1 MELDQ
6 YSPELDEVYEDDEIG
21 KPRLWLGLSVGV
33 FVGIVLGVL
42 SAHSIENAFFWIKLG
57 IIVAFISWSLVCLGS
72 LIFRI
77 VNRNLFRMRF
87 APRLLR
93 VIGLV
98 LLVSG
103 LSYLLGLIFNFKG
116 AGVILTLLP
125 IVFLISVFWTK
136 PQGQAYS
143 LTSIL
148 IFGSGIFLI
157 SFKLFT
163 IPAILKPLIPLN
175 QPVSESADSDVKLL
189 AFNLRRSGVLP
200 KNGIKDPRKLAKI
213 INDEDVEIVLFQ
225 GIPNKKF
232 LDNLLSEIG
241 DDWTNAVS
249 SDDKNKTA
257 IISKF
262 GKGTEV
268 FKSKKAD
275 LSMASFEK
283 NGNSIRFVSCEAPSG
298 RKSLERRNLV
308 DWLLK
313 EYRKDGQLIIAAG
326 NFKFNPQVRWTF
338 LSPMITDSISYD
350 RASWKALSL
359 LGEIFGYSPSSNQPI
374 RRLNLKQEWLIIS
387 PGMELVS
394 SSLPEISYED
404 GAATVVALRVENEEK
419 DLVSDNP

>member
-6 YSPELDEVYEDDEIG
+6 YSPEFDEGYEDDEIG
-21 KPRLWLGLSVGV
+21 KPRLCLGLSVGV

-57 IIVAFISWSLVCLGS
+57 IIFAFISWSLVCLAS

-77 VNRNLFRMRF
+77 VNRTLFRMRF

-103 LSYLLGLIFNFKG
+103 LSYLLGLIFNFTG

-136 PQGQAYS
+136 PQGQAFS
-143 LTSIL
+143 LASIL

-163 IPAILKPLIPLN
+163 IPAILKPLLPD
-175 QPVSESADSDVKLL
+175 QPVSESQDSDIKLL
-189 AFNLRRSGVLP
+189 AFNFRRSGVIP
-200 KNGIKDPRKLAKI
+200 KNGIKEPRKLAKI
-213 INDEDVEIVLFQ
+213 INDEDVEVVLFQ
-225 GIPNKKF
+225 GIPDKKF
-232 LDNLLSEIG
+232 LDDLLSEIG

-268 FKSKKAD
+268 FKSKEVD

-283 NGNSIRFVSCEAPSG
+283 NGNLIRFVSCEAPSG

-326 NFKFNPQVRWTF
+326 NFKFNPEVRWTF

-359 LGEIFGYSPSSNQPI
+359 LGKIFGYSPSSNQPI
-374 RRLNLKQEWLIIS
+374 RKLNLKQEWMILS
-387 PGMELVS
+387 PGMNLVS
-394 SSLPEISYED
+394 SSLPEMSYKD
-404 GAATVVALRVENEEK
+404 GAATVVALRVVNEEK
-419 DLVSDNP
+419 DLVYDNP

>member
-6 YSPELDEVYEDDEIG
+6 YSPELDEVYEDDEID

-57 IIVAFISWSLVCLGS
+57 IIFAFISWSLVCLAS

-87 APRLLR
+87 GPRLLR

-163 IPAILKPLIPLN
+163 IPAIIKPLLPD
-175 QPVSESADSDVKLL
+175 QPVSESQDSDIKLL
-189 AFNLRRSGVLP
+189 AFNFRRSGVIP
-200 KNGIKDPRKLAKI
+200 KNGIKAPRKLAKI
-213 INDEDVEIVLFQ
+213 INDEDVEVVLFQ
-225 GIPNKKF
+225 GIPDKIF
-232 LDNLLSEIG
+232 LDDLLSEIG
-241 DDWTNAVS
+241 DNWTSAVS

-268 FKSKKAD
+268 FKSKEAD

-283 NGNSIRFVSCEAPSG
+283 NGNLIRFVSCEAPSG

-338 LSPMITDSISYD
+338 LSPIITDSISYD

-359 LGEIFGYSPSSNQPI
+359 LGKIFGYSPSSNQPI
-374 RRLNLKQEWLIIS
+374 RKLNLKQEWMILS
-387 PGMELVS
+387 PGMNLVS
-394 SSLPEISYED
+394 SSLPEMSYKD
-404 GAATVVALRVENEEK
+404 GAAAVIALRIGNKEK

>member
-6 YSPELDEVYEDDEIG
+6 YSPELDQVYEDDEID

-77 VNRNLFRMRF
+77 VNRNLFKIRF

-103 LSYLLGLIFNFKG
+103 LSYLLGLIFNFRG
-116 AGVILTLLP
+116 VGVILTLLP
-125 IVFLISVFWTK
+125 TIFLISVFWTK
-136 PQGQAYS
+136 PHGQSYS
-143 LTSIL
+143 LTAIL
-148 IFGSGIFLI
+148 IFGTGIFLI

-163 IPAILKPLIPLN
+163 IPAIIKPLLPD
-175 QPVSESADSDVKLL
+175 QPVSGSQDSDIKLL
-189 AFNLRRSGVLP
+189 AFNLRRSGVIP
-200 KNGIKDPRKLAKI
+200 QKGIKDPRKLAKI
-213 INDEDVEIVLFQ
+213 INDENVEVVLFQ
-225 GIPNKKF
+225 GIPDKKF
-232 LDNLLSEIG
+232 LDDLLSEIG
-241 DDWTNAVS
+241 DDWTSAVS

-268 FKSKKAD
+268 FKSKEAD

-283 NGNSIRFVSCEAPSG
+283 NGNLIRFVSCEAPSG

-338 LSPMITDSISYD
+338 LSPIITDSISYD

-359 LGEIFGYSPSSNQPI
+359 LGEIFGYSPYSNQPI
-374 RRLNLKQEWLIIS
+374 RKLNLKQEWMILS
-387 PGMELVS
+387 PGMNLVS
-394 SSLPEISYED
+394 SSLPEMSYKD
-404 GAATVVALRVENEEK
+404 GAAAVIALRIGNKEK

>member
-6 YSPELDEVYEDDEIG
+6 YSPELDEVYEDDEID

-77 VNRNLFRMRF
+77 VNRNLFKMRV

-98 LLVSG
+98 LLVSV
-103 LSYLLGLIFNFKG
+103 LSYLLGLIFNFRG
-116 AGVILTLLP
+116 VGVILTLLP
-125 IVFLISVFWTK
+125 TIFLISVFWTK
-136 PQGQAYS
+136 PHGQSYS
-143 LTSIL
+143 LTAIL
-148 IFGSGIFLI
+148 IFGTGIFLI

-163 IPAILKPLIPLN
+163 IPAIIKPLIPD
-175 QPVSESADSDVKLL
+175 QPVSESQDSDIKLL
-189 AFNLRRSGVLP
+189 AFNLRRSGVISQ
-200 KNGIKDPRKLAKI
+200 KGIKEPRKLAKI
-213 INDEDVEIVLFQ
+213 INDEDVEVVLFQ
-225 GIPNKKF
+225 GIPDKKF
-232 LDNLLSEIG
+232 LDDLLSEIG
-241 DDWTNAVS
+241 DNWTSAVS

-268 FKSKKAD
+268 FKSKEAD

-283 NGNSIRFVSCEAPSG
+283 NGNLIRFVSCEAPSG

-338 LSPMITDSISYD
+338 LSPIITDSISYD

-359 LGEIFGYSPSSNQPI
+359 LGEIFGYSPYSNQPI
-374 RRLNLKQEWLIIS
+374 RKLNLKQEWMILS
-387 PGMELVS
+387 PGMNLVS
-394 SSLPEISYED
+394 SSLPEMSYKD
-404 GAATVVALRVENEEK
+404 GAAAVIALRIGNKEK

>member
-6 YSPELDEVYEDDEIG
+6 YSPELDEVYEDDEID

-77 VNRNLFRMRF
+77 LNRNLFKIRF
-87 APRLLR
+87 APRLIR

-103 LSYLLGLIFNFKG
+103 LSYLLGLIFNFRG
-116 AGVILTLLP
+116 VGVILTLLP
-125 IVFLISVFWTK
+125 TIFLISVFWTK
-136 PQGQAYS
+136 PHGQSYS
-143 LTSIL
+143 LTAIL
-148 IFGSGIFLI
+148 IFGTGIFLI

-163 IPAILKPLIPLN
+163 IPAIIKPILPD
-175 QPVSESADSDVKLL
+175 QPVSESQDSDIKLL
-189 AFNLRRSGVLP
+189 AFNLRRSGVIP
-200 KNGIKDPRKLAKI
+200 QKGIKEPRKLAKI
-213 INDEDVEIVLFQ
+213 INDEDVEVVLFQ
-225 GIPNKKF
+225 GIPDKKF
-232 LDNLLSEIG
+232 LDDLLSEIG
-241 DDWTNAVS
+241 GDWTPAVS

-268 FKSKKAD
+268 FKSKEAD

-283 NGNSIRFVSCEAPSG
+283 NGNLIRFVSCEAPSG

-338 LSPMITDSISYD
+338 LSPIITDSISYD

-359 LGEIFGYSPSSNQPI
+359 LGKIFGYSPSSNQPI
-374 RRLNLKQEWLIIS
+374 RKLNLKQEWMILS
-387 PGMELVS
+387 PGMNLVS
-394 SSLPEISYED
+394 SSLPDMSYKD
-404 GAATVVALRVENEEK
+404 GAATVIALRIGNKEK

>member
-6 YSPELDEVYEDDEIG
+6 YSPELDEVYEDDEMG
-21 KPRLWLGLSVGV
+21 KPRLWLGLAVGV

-57 IIVAFISWSLVCLGS
+57 IIFAFISWSLVCLAS

-77 VNRNLFRMRF
+77 VNRTLFRMRF

-136 PQGQAYS
+136 PQGQAFS
-143 LTSIL
+143 LASIL

-163 IPAILKPLIPLN
+163 IPAIIKPLLPD
-175 QPVSESADSDVKLL
+175 QPVSESIDFDVKLL
-189 AFNLRRSGVLP
+189 AFNLRRSGVIP

-213 INDEDVEIVLFQ
+213 INDEDVEVVLFQ
-225 GIPNKKF
+225 GIPDKKF
-232 LDNLLSEIG
+232 LDDLLSEIG

-268 FKSKKAD
+268 FKSKEVD

-326 NFKFNPQVRWTF
+326 NFKFNPQTRWTF
-338 LSPMITDSISYD
+338 LSPIITDSISYD

-359 LGEIFGYSPSSNQPI
+359 LGKIFGYSPSSNQPI
-374 RRLNLKQEWLIIS
+374 RRLNLKQEWIILS
-387 PGMELVS
+387 PGMNLVS

-404 GAATVVALRVENEEK
+404 GAATVVALRVVNKEK
-419 DLVSDNP
+419 DFVYDNP

>member
-6 YSPELDEVYEDDEIG
+6 YSPELDEVYEDDEID

-77 VNRNLFRMRF
+77 VNRNLFKMRV

-103 LSYLLGLIFNFKG
+103 LSYLLGLIFNFRG
-116 AGVILTLLP
+116 VGVILTLLP
-125 IVFLISVFWTK
+125 TIFLISVFWTK
-136 PQGQAYS
+136 PHGQSYS
-143 LTSIL
+143 LTAIL
-148 IFGSGIFLI
+148 IFGTGIFLI

-163 IPAILKPLIPLN
+163 IPAIIKPLIPD
-175 QPVSESADSDVKLL
+175 QPVSEPQDSDIKLL
-189 AFNLRRSGVLP
+189 AFNLRRSGVISQ
-200 KNGIKDPRKLAKI
+200 KGIKEPRKLAKI
-213 INDEDVEIVLFQ
+213 INDEDVEVVLFQ
-225 GIPNKKF
+225 GIPDKKF
-232 LDNLLSEIG
+232 LDDLLSEIG
-241 DDWTNAVS
+241 DDWTSAVS

-268 FKSKKAD
+268 FKSKEAD

-283 NGNSIRFVSCEAPSG
+283 NGNLIRFVSCEAPSG

-338 LSPMITDSISYD
+338 LSPIITDSISYD

-359 LGEIFGYSPSSNQPI
+359 LGKIFGYSPYSNQPI
-374 RRLNLKQEWLIIS
+374 RKLNLKQEWMILS
-387 PGMELVS
+387 PGMNLVS
-394 SSLPEISYED
+394 SSLPEMSYKD
-404 GAATVVALRVENEEK
+404 GAAAVIALRIGNKEK

>member
-6 YSPELDEVYEDDEIG
+6 YSPELDEVYEDDEID

-57 IIVAFISWSLVCLGS
+57 IIVAFISWSLVFLAS

-77 VNRNLFRMRF
+77 VNRNLFKIRF

-103 LSYLLGLIFNFKG
+103 LSYLLGLIFNFR
-116 AGVILTLLP
+116 GVGVMLTLLP
-125 IVFLISVFWTK
+125 TIFLISVFWTK
-136 PQGQAYS
+136 PHGQSYS
-143 LTSIL
+143 LTAIL
-148 IFGSGIFLI
+148 IFGTGIFLI

-163 IPAILKPLIPLN
+163 IPAIIKPLIPD
-175 QPVSESADSDVKLL
+175 QPVSEPQDSDIKLL
-189 AFNLRRSGVLP
+189 AFNLRRSGVISQ
-200 KNGIKDPRKLAKI
+200 KGIKEPRKLAKI
-213 INDEDVEIVLFQ
+213 INDEDVEVVLFQ
-225 GIPNKKF
+225 GIPDKKF
-232 LDNLLSEIG
+232 LDDLLSEIG
-241 DDWTNAVS
+241 DNWTSAVS

-268 FKSKKAD
+268 FKSKEAD

-283 NGNSIRFVSCEAPSG
+283 NGNLIRFVSCEAPSG

-338 LSPMITDSISYD
+338 LSPIITDSISYD

-359 LGEIFGYSPSSNQPI
+359 LGEIFGYSPYSNQPI
-374 RRLNLKQEWLIIS
+374 RKLNLKQEWMILS
-387 PGMELVS
+387 PGMNLVS
-394 SSLPEISYED
+394 SSLPEMSYKD
-404 GAATVVALRVENEEK
+404 GAAAVIALRIGNKEK

>member
-6 YSPELDEVYEDDEIG
+6 YSPELDEVYEDDEID

-77 VNRNLFRMRF
+77 VNRNLFKMRV

-93 VIGLV
+93 VIGIV

-103 LSYLLGLIFNFKG
+103 LSFLLGLIFNFRG
-116 AGVILTLLP
+116 VGVILTLLP
-125 IVFLISVFWTK
+125 TIFLISVFWTK
-136 PQGQAYS
+136 PHGQSYS
-143 LTSIL
+143 LTAIL
-148 IFGSGIFLI
+148 IFGTGIFLI

-163 IPAILKPLIPLN
+163 IPAIIKPLIPD
-175 QPVSESADSDVKLL
+175 QPVSEPQDSDIKLL
-189 AFNLRRSGVLP
+189 AFNLRRSGVISQ
-200 KNGIKDPRKLAKI
+200 KGIKEPRKLAKI
-213 INDEDVEIVLFQ
+213 INDEDVEVVLFQ
-225 GIPNKKF
+225 GIADKKF
-232 LDNLLSEIG
+232 LDDLLSEIG
-241 DDWTNAVS
+241 DNWTSAVS

-268 FKSKKAD
+268 FKSKEAD

-283 NGNSIRFVSCEAPSG
+283 NGNLIRFVSCEAPSG

-338 LSPMITDSISYD
+338 LSPIITDSISYD

-359 LGEIFGYSPSSNQPI
+359 LGEIFGYSPYSNQPI
-374 RRLNLKQEWLIIS
+374 RKLNLKQEWMILS
-387 PGMELVS
+387 PGMNLVS
-394 SSLPEISYED
+394 SSLPKMSYKD
-404 GAATVVALRVENEEK
+404 GAAAVITLRIGNKEK

>member
-57 IIVAFISWSLVCLGS
+57 IIVAFISWSLVCLAS

-77 VNRNLFRMRF
+77 VNRNLFRMRLW
-87 APRLLR
+87 PRLLR

-125 IVFLISVFWTK
+125 IVFFISVFWTK

-163 IPAILKPLIPLN
+163 IPAIIKPLLPD
-175 QPVSESADSDVKLL
+175 QPVSESQDSDIKLL
-189 AFNLRRSGVLP
+189 AFNLRRSGVIP
-200 KNGIKDPRKLAKI
+200 KNGIKEPRKLAKI
-213 INDEDVEIVLFQ
+213 INDEDVEVVLFQ
-225 GIPNKKF
+225 GVPDKKF
-232 LDNLLSEIG
+232 LDDLLSQIG
-241 DDWTNAVS
+241 DDWTSAVS
-249 SDDKNKTA
+249 SDHKNKTA

-262 GKGTEV
+262 GKGTQV
-268 FKSKKAD
+268 FKSKEAD

-283 NGNSIRFVSCEAPSG
+283 NGNLIRFVSCEAPSG
-298 RKSLERRNLV
+298 RKSLERRSLV

-313 EYRKDGQLIIAAG
+313 EFRQDGQLIIAAG

-338 LSPMITDSISYD
+338 LCPIITDSISYD

-359 LGEIFGYSPSSNQPI
+359 LGKIFGYSPSSNQPI
-374 RRLNLKQEWLIIS
+374 RRLNLKQEWLTIS

-404 GAATVVALRVENEEK
+404 GAATVVALRVVNKEK

>member
-6 YSPELDEVYEDDEIG
+6 YSPELDEVYEDDEID

-77 VNRNLFRMRF
+77 VNRNLFKIRF

-103 LSYLLGLIFNFKG
+103 ISYLLGLIFNFG
-116 AGVILTLLP
+116 GVGVILTLLP
-125 IVFLISVFWTK
+125 TIFLISVFWTK
-136 PQGQAYS
+136 PHGQSYS
-143 LTSIL
+143 LTAIL
-148 IFGSGIFLI
+148 IFGTGIFLI

-163 IPAILKPLIPLN
+163 IPAIIKPLLPD
-175 QPVSESADSDVKLL
+175 QPVSESQDSDIKLL
-189 AFNLRRSGVLP
+189 AFNLRRSGVIP
-200 KNGIKDPRKLAKI
+200 QRGIKDPRKLAKI
-213 INDEDVEIVLFQ
+213 INDEDVEVVLFQ
-225 GIPNKKF
+225 GIPDKKF
-232 LDNLLSEIG
+232 LDDLLSEIG
-241 DDWTNAVS
+241 DDWTSAVS

-268 FKSKKAD
+268 FKSKEAD

-283 NGNSIRFVSCEAPSG
+283 NGNLIRFVSCEAPSG

-338 LSPMITDSISYD
+338 LSPIITDSISYD

-374 RRLNLKQEWLIIS
+374 RKLNLKQEWMILS
-387 PGMELVS
+387 PGMNLVS
-394 SSLPEISYED
+394 SSLPEMSYKD
-404 GAATVVALRVENEEK
+404 GAATVIALRIGNKEK

>member
-6 YSPELDEVYEDDEIG
+6 YSPELDEVYEDDEID

-77 VNRNLFRMRF
+77 VNRNLFKIRF

-103 LSYLLGLIFNFKG
+103 ISYLLGLIFNFR
-116 AGVILTLLP
+116 GVGVMLTLLP
-125 IVFLISVFWTK
+125 TIFLISVFWTK
-136 PQGQAYS
+136 PHGQSYS
-143 LTSIL
+143 LTAIL
-148 IFGSGIFLI
+148 IFGTGIFLI

-163 IPAILKPLIPLN
+163 IPAIIKPLLPD
-175 QPVSESADSDVKLL
+175 QPVSESQDSDIKLL
-189 AFNLRRSGVLP
+189 AFNLRRSGVIP
-200 KNGIKDPRKLAKI
+200 QRGIKDPRKLAKI
-213 INDEDVEIVLFQ
+213 INDEDVEVVLFQ
-225 GIPNKKF
+225 GIPDKKF
-232 LDNLLSEIG
+232 LDDLLSEIG
-241 DDWTNAVS
+241 GDWTPAVS

-268 FKSKKAD
+268 FKSKEAD

-283 NGNSIRFVSCEAPSG
+283 NGNLIRFVSCEAPSG

-338 LSPMITDSISYD
+338 LSPIITDSISYD

-374 RRLNLKQEWLIIS
+374 RKLNLKQEWMILS
-387 PGMELVS
+387 PGMNLVS
-394 SSLPEISYED
+394 SSLPEMSYKD
-404 GAATVVALRVENEEK
+404 GAATVIALRIGNKEK

>member
-6 YSPELDEVYEDDEIG
+6 YSPELDEVYEDDEID

-72 LIFRI
+72 LIFRT
-77 VNRNLFRMRF
+77 VNRNLFKMRF

-103 LSYLLGLIFNFKG
+103 LSYLLGLIFNFRG
-116 AGVILTLLP
+116 VGVILTLLP
-125 IVFLISVFWTK
+125 TIILISVFWTK
-136 PQGQAYS
+136 PHGQAYS

-148 IFGSGIFLI
+148 IFGTGIFLI

-163 IPAILKPLIPLN
+163 IPAIIKPLLPD
-175 QPVSESADSDVKLL
+175 QQVSESQDSDIKLL
-189 AFNLRRSGVLP
+189 AFNLRRSGVIP
-200 KNGIKDPRKLAKI
+200 QKGIKDPRKLAKI
-213 INDEDVEIVLFQ
+213 INDEEVEVVLFQ
-225 GIPNKKF
+225 GIPDKKF
-232 LDNLLSEIG
+232 LDDLLSEIG
-241 DDWTNAVS
+241 DDWTSAVS

-268 FKSKKAD
+268 FKSKEAD

-283 NGNSIRFVSCEAPSG
+283 NGNLIRFVSCEAPSG

-338 LSPMITDSISYD
+338 LSPIITDSISYD

-359 LGEIFGYSPSSNQPI
+359 LGEIFGYSPYSNQPI
-374 RRLNLKQEWLIIS
+374 RKLNLKQEWMILS
-387 PGMELVS
+387 PGMNLVS
-394 SSLPEISYED
+394 SSLPEMSYKD
-404 GAATVVALRVENEEK
+404 GAAAVIALRIGNKEK

>member
-6 YSPELDEVYEDDEIG
+6 YSPEFDEVYEDDEIG

-57 IIVAFISWSLVCLGS
+57 IIFAFISWSLVCLAS

-77 VNRNLFRMRF
+77 FNRNLFRMRF

-163 IPAILKPLIPLN
+163 IPAIIKPLLPD
-175 QPVSESADSDVKLL
+175 QPVSESQDSDIKLL
-189 AFNLRRSGVLP
+189 AFNFRRSGVIP
-200 KNGIKDPRKLAKI
+200 KNGIKEPRKLAKI
-213 INDEDVEIVLFQ
+213 INDEDVEVVLFQ
-225 GIPNKKF
+225 GIPDKKF
-232 LDNLLSEIG
+232 LDDLLSEIG

-268 FKSKKAD
+268 FKSKEVD

-326 NFKFNPQVRWTF
+326 NFKFNPQVRWNF
-338 LSPMITDSISYD
+338 LSPIITDSISYD

>member
-6 YSPELDEVYEDDEIG
+6 YSPELDEVYEDDEID

-77 VNRNLFRMRF
+77 VNRNLFKIRF

-103 LSYLLGLIFNFKG
+103 ISYLLGLIFNFG
-116 AGVILTLLP
+116 GVGVILTLLP
-125 IVFLISVFWTK
+125 TIFLISVFWTK
-136 PQGQAYS
+136 PHGQSYS
-143 LTSIL
+143 LTAIL
-148 IFGSGIFLI
+148 IFGTGIFLI

-163 IPAILKPLIPLN
+163 IPAIIKPLLPD
-175 QPVSESADSDVKLL
+175 QPVSESQDSDIKLL
-189 AFNLRRSGVLP
+189 AFNLRRSGVIP
-200 KNGIKDPRKLAKI
+200 QKGIKDPRKLAKI
-213 INDEDVEIVLFQ
+213 INDEDVEVVLFQ
-225 GIPNKKF
+225 GIPDKKF
-232 LDNLLSEIG
+232 LDDLLSEIG
-241 DDWTNAVS
+241 DDWTSAVS

-268 FKSKKAD
+268 FKSKEAD

-283 NGNSIRFVSCEAPSG
+283 NGNLIRFVSCEAPSG

-338 LSPMITDSISYD
+338 LSPIITDSISYD

-374 RRLNLKQEWLIIS
+374 RKLNLKQEWMILS
-387 PGMELVS
+387 PGMNLVS
-394 SSLPEISYED
+394 SSLPEMSYKD
-404 GAATVVALRVENEEK
+404 GAATVIALRIGNKEK

>member
-6 YSPELDEVYEDDEIG
+6 YSPELDEVYEDDEID

-77 VNRNLFRMRF
+77 LNRNLFKIRF

-103 LSYLLGLIFNFKG
+103 LSYLLGLIFNFRG
-116 AGVILTLLP
+116 VGVILTLLP
-125 IVFLISVFWTK
+125 TIFLISVFWTK
-136 PQGQAYS
+136 PHGQSYS
-143 LTSIL
+143 LTAIL
-148 IFGSGIFLI
+148 IFGTGIFLI

-163 IPAILKPLIPLN
+163 IPAIIKPLIPD
-175 QPVSESADSDVKLL
+175 QPVSEPQDSDIKLL
-189 AFNLRRSGVLP
+189 AFNLRRSGVISQ
-200 KNGIKDPRKLAKI
+200 KGIKEPRKLAKI
-213 INDEDVEIVLFQ
+213 INDEDVEVVLFQ
-225 GIPNKKF
+225 GIPDKKF
-232 LDNLLSEIG
+232 LDDLLSEIG
-241 DDWTNAVS
+241 DDWTPAVS

-268 FKSKKAD
+268 FKSKEAD

-283 NGNSIRFVSCEAPSG
+283 NGNLIRFVSCEAPSG

-338 LSPMITDSISYD
+338 LSPIITDSISYD

-359 LGEIFGYSPSSNQPI
+359 LGEIFGYSPYSNQPI
-374 RRLNLKQEWLIIS
+374 RKLNLKQEWMILS
-387 PGMELVS
+387 PGMNLVS
-394 SSLPEISYED
+394 SSLPEMSYKD
-404 GAATVVALRVENEEK
+404 GAAAVIALRIGNKEK

>member
-33 FVGIVLGVL
+33 FVGIVLGLL

-57 IIVAFISWSLVCLGS
+57 IIFAFISWSLVCLAS

-77 VNRNLFRMRF
+77 VNRTLFRMRF

-103 LSYLLGLIFNFKG
+103 LSYLLGFIFNFKG
-116 AGVILTLLP
+116 LGVILTLLP

-163 IPAILKPLIPLN
+163 IPAIMKPLLPD
-175 QPVSESADSDVKLL
+175 QPVSESQDFDIKLL
-189 AFNLRRSGVLP
+189 AFNFRRSEVIP
-200 KNGIKDPRKLAKI
+200 KNGIEDPRKLAKI
-213 INDEDVEIVLFQ
+213 INDEDVEVVLFQ
-225 GIPNKKF
+225 GIPDKKF
-232 LDNLLSEIG
+232 LDDLLFEIG
-241 DDWTNAVS
+241 DDWTSAVS

-268 FKSKKAD
+268 FKSKEAD

-298 RKSLERRNLV
+298 RQSSERRNLV

-313 EYRKDGQLIIAAG
+313 EYRKEGQLIIAAG

-338 LSPMITDSISYD
+338 LSPIITDSISYD

-359 LGEIFGYSPSSNQPI
+359 LGEIFGYNPSSNQPI
-374 RRLNLKQEWLIIS
+374 RKLNLMQEWLIVS

-394 SSLPEISYED
+394 SSLPEMSYED
-404 GAATVVALRVENEEK
+404 GTATVVALRVLNEEK

>member
-6 YSPELDEVYEDDEIG
+6 YSPELDEVYEDDEID

-57 IIVAFISWSLVCLGS
+57 IIVAFISWSLVFLAS

-77 VNRNLFRMRF
+77 VNRNLFKIRF

-103 LSYLLGLIFNFKG
+103 LSYLLGLIFNFR
-116 AGVILTLLP
+116 GVGVMLTLLP
-125 IVFLISVFWTK
+125 TIFLISVFWTK
-136 PQGQAYS
+136 PHGQSYS
-143 LTSIL
+143 LTAIL
-148 IFGSGIFLI
+148 IFGTGIFLI

-163 IPAILKPLIPLN
+163 IPAIIKPLLPD
-175 QPVSESADSDVKLL
+175 QPVSESQDSDIKLL
-189 AFNLRRSGVLP
+189 AFNLRRSGVIP
-200 KNGIKDPRKLAKI
+200 QRGIKDPRKLAKI
-213 INDEDVEIVLFQ
+213 INDEDVEVVLFQ
-225 GIPNKKF
+225 GIPDKKF
-232 LDNLLSEIG
+232 LDDLLSEIG
-241 DDWTNAVS
+241 DDWTSAVS

-268 FKSKKAD
+268 FKSKEAD

-283 NGNSIRFVSCEAPSG
+283 NGNLIRFVSCEAPSG

-338 LSPMITDSISYD
+338 LSPIITDSISYD

-359 LGEIFGYSPSSNQPI
+359 LGKIFGYSPSSNQPI
-374 RRLNLKQEWLIIS
+374 RKLNLKQEWMILS
-387 PGMELVS
+387 PGMNLVS
-394 SSLPEISYED
+394 SSLPEMSYKD
-404 GAATVVALRVENEEK
+404 GAATVISLRIGNKEK

>member
-6 YSPELDEVYEDDEIG
+6 YSPELDEVYEDDQID

-77 VNRNLFRMRF
+77 VNRNLFKMRV

-98 LLVSG
+98 FLVSG
-103 LSYLLGLIFNFKG
+103 LSYLLGLIFNFRG
-116 AGVILTLLP
+116 VGVILTLLP
-125 IVFLISVFWTK
+125 TIFLISVFWTK
-136 PQGQAYS
+136 PHGQSYS
-143 LTSIL
+143 LTAIL
-148 IFGSGIFLI
+148 IFGTGIFLI

-163 IPAILKPLIPLN
+163 IPAIIKPLLPD
-175 QPVSESADSDVKLL
+175 QPVSESQDSDIRLL
-189 AFNLRRSGVLP
+189 AFNLRRSGVIP
-200 KNGIKDPRKLAKI
+200 QKGIKDPRKLAKI
-213 INDEDVEIVLFQ
+213 INDEDVEVVLFQ
-225 GIPNKKF
+225 GIPDKKF
-232 LDNLLSEIG
+232 LDDLLSEIG
-241 DDWTNAVS
+241 DNWTSAVS

-268 FKSKKAD
+268 FKSKEAD

-283 NGNSIRFVSCEAPSG
+283 NGNLIRFVSCEAPSG

-338 LSPMITDSISYD
+338 LSPIITDSISYD

-359 LGEIFGYSPSSNQPI
+359 LGEIFGYSPYSNQPI
-374 RRLNLKQEWLIIS
+374 RKLNLKQEWMILS
-387 PGMELVS
+387 PGMNLVS
-394 SSLPEISYED
+394 SSLPEMSYKD
-404 GAATVVALRVENEEK
+404 GAAAVIALRIGNKEK

>member
-6 YSPELDEVYEDDEIG
+6 YSPEPDEVYEDDEID
-21 KPRLWLGLSVGV
+21 KPRLWLGLAAGV
-33 FVGIVLGVL
+33 FVGILLGVL

-57 IIVAFISWSLVCLGS
+57 IIFAFISWSLVCLTS

-136 PQGQAYS
+136 PQGQAFS
-143 LTSIL
+143 LASIL

-163 IPAILKPLIPLN
+163 IPAIIKPLLPD
-175 QPVSESADSDVKLL
+175 QPVSESIDSDVKLL
-189 AFNLRRSGVLP
+189 AFNLRRSGVIP
-200 KNGIKDPRKLAKI
+200 KNGTKDPRKLAKI
-213 INDEDVEIVLFQ
+213 INDEDVEVVLFQ
-225 GIPNKKF
+225 GIPDKKF
-232 LDNLLSEIG
+232 LDDLLSEIG

-268 FKSKKAD
+268 FKSKEAD

-338 LSPMITDSISYD
+338 LSPIITDSISYD

-359 LGEIFGYSPSSNQPI
+359 LGKIFGYSPSSNQPI
-374 RRLNLKQEWLIIS
+374 RKLNLKQEWMILS
-387 PGMELVS
+387 PGMNLVS

-404 GAATVVALRVENEEK
+404 GAATVVALRFVNEEK
-419 DLVSDNP
+419 DLVYDNP

>member
-6 YSPELDEVYEDDEIG
+6 YSPELDEVYEDDEID

-77 VNRNLFRMRF
+77 VNRNLFKIRF

-103 LSYLLGLIFNFKG
+103 ISYLLGLIFNFG
-116 AGVILTLLP
+116 GVGVILTLLP
-125 IVFLISVFWTK
+125 TIFLISVFWTK
-136 PQGQAYS
+136 PHGQSYS
-143 LTSIL
+143 LTAIL
-148 IFGSGIFLI
+148 IFGTGIFLI

-163 IPAILKPLIPLN
+163 IPAIIKPLLPD
-175 QPVSESADSDVKLL
+175 QPVSESQDSDIKLL
-189 AFNLRRSGVLP
+189 AFNLRRSGVIP
-200 KNGIKDPRKLAKI
+200 QKGIKDPRKLAKI
-213 INDEDVEIVLFQ
+213 INDEDVEVVLFQ
-225 GIPNKKF
+225 GIPDKKF
-232 LDNLLSEIG
+232 LDDLLSEIG
-241 DDWTNAVS
+241 GDWTPAVS

-268 FKSKKAD
+268 FKSKEAD

-283 NGNSIRFVSCEAPSG
+283 NGNLIRFVSCEAPSG

-338 LSPMITDSISYD
+338 LSPIITDSISYD

-374 RRLNLKQEWLIIS
+374 RKLNLKQEWMILS
-387 PGMELVS
+387 PGMNLVS
-394 SSLPEISYED
+394 SSLPEMSYKD
-404 GAATVVALRVENEEK
+404 GAATVIALRIGNKEK

>member
-6 YSPELDEVYEDDEIG
+6 YSPELDEVYEDDEID

-77 VNRNLFRMRF
+77 VNRNLFKIRF

-98 LLVSG
+98 LLVSV
-103 LSYLLGLIFNFKG
+103 LSYLLGLIFNFRG
-116 AGVILTLLP
+116 VGVILTLLP
-125 IVFLISVFWTK
+125 TIFLISVFWTK
-136 PQGQAYS
+136 PHGQSYS
-143 LTSIL
+143 LTAIL
-148 IFGSGIFLI
+148 IFGTGIFLI

-163 IPAILKPLIPLN
+163 IPAIIKPLIPD
-175 QPVSESADSDVKLL
+175 QPVSEPQDSDIKLL
-189 AFNLRRSGVLP
+189 AFNLRRSGVISQ
-200 KNGIKDPRKLAKI
+200 KGIKEPRKLAKI
-213 INDEDVEIVLFQ
+213 INDEDVEVVLFQ
-225 GIPNKKF
+225 GIPDKKF
-232 LDNLLSEIG
+232 LDDLLSEIG
-241 DDWTNAVS
+241 GDWTPAVS

-268 FKSKKAD
+268 FKSKEAD

-283 NGNSIRFVSCEAPSG
+283 NGNLIRFVSCEAPSG

-338 LSPMITDSISYD
+338 LSPIITDSISYD

-359 LGEIFGYSPSSNQPI
+359 LGEIFGYSPYSNQPI
-374 RRLNLKQEWLIIS
+374 RKLNLKQEWMILS
-387 PGMELVS
+387 PGMNLVS
-394 SSLPEISYED
+394 SSLPEMSYKD
-404 GAATVVALRVENEEK
+404 GAAAVIALRIGNKEK

>member
-6 YSPELDEVYEDDEIG
+6 YSPELDEVYEDDEID

-77 VNRNLFRMRF
+77 LNRNLFKIRF

-103 LSYLLGLIFNFKG
+103 LSYLLGLIFNFG
-116 AGVILTLLP
+116 GVGVILTLLP
-125 IVFLISVFWTK
+125 TIFLISVFWTK
-136 PQGQAYS
+136 PHGQSYS
-143 LTSIL
+143 LTAIL
-148 IFGSGIFLI
+148 IFGTGIFLI

-163 IPAILKPLIPLN
+163 IPAIIKPLLPD
-175 QPVSESADSDVKLL
+175 QPVSESQDSDIKLL
-189 AFNLRRSGVLP
+189 AFNLRRSGVIP
-200 KNGIKDPRKLAKI
+200 QRGIKDPRKLAKI
-213 INDEDVEIVLFQ
+213 INDEDVEVVLFQ
-225 GIPNKKF
+225 GIPDKKF
-232 LDNLLSEIG
+232 LDDLLSEIG
-241 DDWTNAVS
+241 DDWTSAVS

-268 FKSKKAD
+268 FKSKEAD

-283 NGNSIRFVSCEAPSG
+283 NGNLIRFVSCEAPSG

-338 LSPMITDSISYD
+338 LSPIITDSISYD

-359 LGEIFGYSPSSNQPI
+359 LGKIFGYSPSSNQPI
-374 RRLNLKQEWLIIS
+374 RKLNLKQEWMILS
-387 PGMELVS
+387 PGMNLVS
-394 SSLPEISYED
+394 SSLPEMSYKD
-404 GAATVVALRVENEEK
+404 GAATVIALRIGNKEK

>member
-6 YSPELDEVYEDDEIG
+6 YSPELDEVYEDDEID

-77 VNRNLFRMRF
+77 VNRNLFKMRV

-103 LSYLLGLIFNFKG
+103 LSYLLGLIFNFRG
-116 AGVILTLLP
+116 VGVILTLLP
-125 IVFLISVFWTK
+125 TIFLISVFWTK
-136 PQGQAYS
+136 PHGQSYS
-143 LTSIL
+143 LTAIL
-148 IFGSGIFLI
+148 IFGTGIFLI

-163 IPAILKPLIPLN
+163 IPAIIKPLLPD
-175 QPVSESADSDVKLL
+175 QPVSESQDSDIKLL
-189 AFNLRRSGVLP
+189 AFNLRRSGVISQ
-200 KNGIKDPRKLAKI
+200 KGIKEPRKLAKI
-213 INDEDVEIVLFQ
+213 INDEDVEVVLFQ
-225 GIPNKKF
+225 GIPDKKF
-232 LDNLLSEIG
+232 LDDLLSEIG
-241 DDWTNAVS
+241 DDWTSAVS

-268 FKSKKAD
+268 FKSKEAD

-283 NGNSIRFVSCEAPSG
+283 NGNLIRFVSCEAPSG

-338 LSPMITDSISYD
+338 LSPIITDSISYD

-359 LGEIFGYSPSSNQPI
+359 LGEIFGYSPYSNQPI
-374 RRLNLKQEWLIIS
+374 RKLNLKQEWMILS
-387 PGMELVS
+387 PGMNLVS
-394 SSLPEISYED
+394 SSLPEMSYKD
-404 GAATVVALRVENEEK
+404 GAAAVIALRIGNKEK

>member
-6 YSPELDEVYEDDEIG
+6 YSPELDEVYEDDEID

-77 VNRNLFRMRF
+77 VNRNLFKMRV

-98 LLVSG
+98 LLVSV
-103 LSYLLGLIFNFKG
+103 LSYLLGLIFNFRG
-116 AGVILTLLP
+116 VGVILTLLP
-125 IVFLISVFWTK
+125 TIFLISVFWTK
-136 PQGQAYS
+136 PHGQSYS
-143 LTSIL
+143 LTAIL
-148 IFGSGIFLI
+148 IFGTGIFLI

-163 IPAILKPLIPLN
+163 IPAIIKPLIPD
-175 QPVSESADSDVKLL
+175 QPVSEPQDSDIKLL
-189 AFNLRRSGVLP
+189 AFNLRRSGVISQ
-200 KNGIKDPRKLAKI
+200 KGIKEPRKLAKI
-213 INDEDVEIVLFQ
+213 INDEDVEVVLFQ
-225 GIPNKKF
+225 GIPDKKF
-232 LDNLLSEIG
+232 LDDLLSEIG
-241 DDWTNAVS
+241 DNWTSAVS

-268 FKSKKAD
+268 FKSKEAD

-283 NGNSIRFVSCEAPSG
+283 NGNLIRFVSCEDPSG

-338 LSPMITDSISYD
+338 LSPIITDSISYD

-374 RRLNLKQEWLIIS
+374 RKLNLKQEWMILS
-387 PGMELVS
+387 PGMNLVS
-394 SSLPEISYED
+394 SSLPEMSYKD
-404 GAATVVALRVENEEK
+404 GAAAVIALRIGNKEK

>member
-21 KPRLWLGLSVGV
+21 KPRLWLGLAVGV

-57 IIVAFISWSLVCLGS
+57 IIFAFISWSLVCLAS
-72 LIFRI
+72 LIFKI
-77 VNRNLFRMRF
+77 VNRNLFRMRSW
-87 APRLLR
+87 PRLLR

-116 AGVILTLLP
+116 AEVILTLLP

-163 IPAILKPLIPLN
+163 IPAIIKPLLPD
-175 QPVSESADSDVKLL
+175 QPVSESQDSDIKLL
-189 AFNLRRSGVLP
+189 AFNLRRSGVIP
-200 KNGIKDPRKLAKI
+200 KNGIKEPRKLAKI
-213 INDEDVEIVLFQ
+213 INDEDVEVVLFQ
-225 GIPNKKF
+225 GITDKKF
-232 LDNLLSEIG
+232 LDDLLSEVG
-241 DDWTNAVS
+241 DDWTSAVS

-262 GKGTEV
+262 GKGAQV
-268 FKSKKAD
+268 FKSKEAD
-275 LSMASFEK
+275 ISMAIFEK
-283 NGNSIRFVSCEAPSG
+283 NGNLIRFVSCEAPSG

-338 LSPMITDSISYD
+338 LSPIITDSISYD

-374 RRLNLKQEWLIIS
+374 RRLNLKQEWLTIS

-404 GAATVVALRVENEEK
+404 GAATVVALRVVNKEK

>member
-6 YSPELDEVYEDDEIG
+6 YSPEFDEVYEDDEMG

-57 IIVAFISWSLVCLGS
+57 IIFAFISWSLVCLAS

-77 VNRNLFRMRF
+77 FNRNLFRMRF

-163 IPAILKPLIPLN
+163 IPAIIKPLLPD
-175 QPVSESADSDVKLL
+175 QPVSESQDSDIKLL
-189 AFNLRRSGVLP
+189 AFNFRRSGVIS
-200 KNGIKDPRKLAKI
+200 KNGIKEPRKLAKI
-213 INDEDVEIVLFQ
+213 INDEDVEVVLFQ
-225 GIPNKKF
+225 GIPDKKF
-232 LDNLLSEIG
+232 LDDLLSEIG

-268 FKSKKAD
+268 FKSKEVD
-275 LSMASFEK
+275 LSMVSFEK

-326 NFKFNPQVRWTF
+326 NFKFNPQARWTF
-338 LSPMITDSISYD
+338 LSPIITDSISYD

-359 LGEIFGYSPSSNQPI
+359 LGKIFGYSPSSNQPI
-374 RRLNLKQEWLIIS
+374 RKLNLKQEWMILS
-387 PGMELVS
+387 PGMNLVS

-404 GAATVVALRVENEEK
+404 GAATVVALRVVNEEK
-419 DLVSDNP
+419 DLVYDNP

>member
-6 YSPELDEVYEDDEIG
+6 YSPELDEVYEDDEID

-77 VNRNLFRMRF
+77 VNRNLFKMRV

-98 LLVSG
+98 LLVSV
-103 LSYLLGLIFNFKG
+103 LSYLLGLIFNFRG
-116 AGVILTLLP
+116 VGVILTLLP
-125 IVFLISVFWTK
+125 TIFLISVFWTK
-136 PQGQAYS
+136 PHGQSYS
-143 LTSIL
+143 LTAIL
-148 IFGSGIFLI
+148 IFGTGIFLI

-163 IPAILKPLIPLN
+163 IPAIIKPLIPD
-175 QPVSESADSDVKLL
+175 QPVSEPQDSDIKLL
-189 AFNLRRSGVLP
+189 AFNLRRSGVISQ
-200 KNGIKDPRKLAKI
+200 KGIKEPRKLAKI
-213 INDEDVEIVLFQ
+213 INDEDVEVVLFQ
-225 GIPNKKF
+225 GIPDKKF
-232 LDNLLSEIG
+232 LDDLLSEIG
-241 DDWTNAVS
+241 DNWTSAVS
-249 SDDKNKTA
+249 SDDKNKPA

-268 FKSKKAD
+268 FKSKDAD

-283 NGNSIRFVSCEAPSG
+283 NGNLIRFDSCEAPSG

-338 LSPMITDSISYD
+338 LSPIITDSISYD

-359 LGEIFGYSPSSNQPI
+359 LGEIFGYSPYSNQPI
-374 RRLNLKQEWLIIS
+374 RKLNLKQEWMILS
-387 PGMELVS
+387 PGMNLVS
-394 SSLPEISYED
+394 SSLPEMSYKD
-404 GAATVVALRVENEEK
+404 GAATVIALRIGNKEK

>member
-6 YSPELDEVYEDDEIG
+6 YSPELDEVYEDDEID

-77 VNRNLFRMRF
+77 VNRNLFKIRF

-98 LLVSG
+98 LLVSV
-103 LSYLLGLIFNFKG
+103 LSYLLGLIFNFRG
-116 AGVILTLLP
+116 VGVILTLLP
-125 IVFLISVFWTK
+125 TIFLISVFWTK
-136 PQGQAYS
+136 PHGQSYS
-143 LTSIL
+143 LTAIL
-148 IFGSGIFLI
+148 IFGTGIFLI

-163 IPAILKPLIPLN
+163 IPAIIKPLIPD
-175 QPVSESADSDVKLL
+175 QPVSEPQDSDIKLL
-189 AFNLRRSGVLP
+189 AFNLRRSGVISQ
-200 KNGIKDPRKLAKI
+200 KGIKEPRKLAKI
-213 INDEDVEIVLFQ
+213 INDEDVEVVLFQ
-225 GIPNKKF
+225 GIPDKKF
-232 LDNLLSEIG
+232 LDDLLSEIG
-241 DDWTNAVS
+241 DNWTSAVS

-268 FKSKKAD
+268 FKSKEAD

-283 NGNSIRFVSCEAPSG
+283 NGNLIRFVSCEAPSG

-338 LSPMITDSISYD
+338 LSPIITDSISYD

-359 LGEIFGYSPSSNQPI
+359 LGEIFGYSPYSNQPI
-374 RRLNLKQEWLIIS
+374 RKLNLKQEWMILS
-387 PGMELVS
+387 PGMNLVS
-394 SSLPEISYED
+394 SSLPEMSYKD
-404 GAATVVALRVENEEK
+404 GAATVIALRIGNKEK

>member
-6 YSPELDEVYEDDEIG
+6 YSPELDEVYEDDEID

-77 VNRNLFRMRF
+77 LNRNLFKIRF

-103 LSYLLGLIFNFKG
+103 LSYLLGLIFNFRG
-116 AGVILTLLP
+116 VGVILTLLP
-125 IVFLISVFWTK
+125 TIFLISVFWTK
-136 PQGQAYS
+136 PHGQSYS
-143 LTSIL
+143 LTAIL
-148 IFGSGIFLI
+148 IFGTGIFLI

-163 IPAILKPLIPLN
+163 IPAIIKPILPD
-175 QPVSESADSDVKLL
+175 QPVSESQDSDIKLL
-189 AFNLRRSGVLP
+189 AFNLRRSGVIP
-200 KNGIKDPRKLAKI
+200 QKGIKDPRKLAKI
-213 INDEDVEIVLFQ
+213 INDEDVEVVLFQ
-225 GIPNKKF
+225 GIPDKKF
-232 LDNLLSEIG
+232 LDDLLSEIG
-241 DDWTNAVS
+241 GDWTPAVS

-268 FKSKKAD
+268 FKSKEAD

-283 NGNSIRFVSCEAPSG
+283 NENLIRFVSCEAPSG

-338 LSPMITDSISYD
+338 LSPIITDSISYD

-359 LGEIFGYSPSSNQPI
+359 LGKIFGYSPSSNQPI
-374 RRLNLKQEWLIIS
+374 RKLNLKQEWMILS
-387 PGMELVS
+387 PGMNLVS
-394 SSLPEISYED
+394 SSLPDMSYKD
-404 GAATVVALRVENEEK
+404 GAATVIALRIGNKEK

>member
-6 YSPELDEVYEDDEIG
+6 YSPEIDEVYEDDEIG

-77 VNRNLFRMRF
+77 LNRNLFKIRF

-163 IPAILKPLIPLN
+163 IPAIIKPPLPD
-175 QPVSESADSDVKLL
+175 QPVSESQDSDIKLL
-189 AFNLRRSGVLP
+189 AFNFRRSGVIP
-200 KNGIKDPRKLAKI
+200 KNGIKEPRKLAKI
-213 INDEDVEIVLFQ
+213 INDEDVEVVLFQ
-225 GIPNKKF
+225 GIPDKMF
-232 LDNLLSEIG
+232 LDDLLSEIG
-241 DDWTNAVS
+241 DDWTSAVS
-249 SDDKNKTA
+249 SDDKNRTA

-262 GKGTEV
+262 GKGTQV
-268 FKSKKAD
+268 FKSKDAD

-283 NGNSIRFVSCEAPSG
+283 NGNLIRFVSCEAPSG
-298 RKSLERRNLV
+298 RKSLDRRNLV

-313 EYRKDGQLIIAAG
+313 KYRKDGQLIIVAG

-338 LSPMITDSISYD
+338 LSPIITDSISYD
-350 RASWKALSL
+350 RASWRALSL

-374 RRLNLKQEWLIIS
+374 RGLNLKQEWLTIS

-404 GAATVVALRVENEEK
+404 GAATVVALRVVNKDK

>member
-6 YSPELDEVYEDDEIG
+6 YSPELDEVYEDDEID

-77 VNRNLFRMRF
+77 LNRNLFKIRF

-103 LSYLLGLIFNFKG
+103 ISYLLGLIFNFG
-116 AGVILTLLP
+116 GVGVILTLLP
-125 IVFLISVFWTK
+125 TIFLISVFWTK
-136 PQGQAYS
+136 PHGQSYS
-143 LTSIL
+143 LTAIL
-148 IFGSGIFLI
+148 IFGTGIFLI

-163 IPAILKPLIPLN
+163 IPAIIKPLLPD
-175 QPVSESADSDVKLL
+175 QPVSESQDSDIKLL
-189 AFNLRRSGVLP
+189 AFNLRRSGVIP
-200 KNGIKDPRKLAKI
+200 QKGIKDPRKLAKI
-213 INDEDVEIVLFQ
+213 INDEDVEVVLFQ
-225 GIPNKKF
+225 GIPDKKF
-232 LDNLLSEIG
+232 LDDLLSEIG
-241 DDWTNAVS
+241 DDWTSAVS

-268 FKSKKAD
+268 FKSKEAD

-283 NGNSIRFVSCEAPSG
+283 NGNLIRFVSCEAPSG

-338 LSPMITDSISYD
+338 LSPIITDSISYD

-359 LGEIFGYSPSSNQPI
+359 LGKIFGYSPSSNQPI
-374 RRLNLKQEWLIIS
+374 RKLNLKQEWMILS
-387 PGMELVS
+387 PGMNLVS
-394 SSLPEISYED
+394 SSLPEMSYKD
-404 GAATVVALRVENEEK
+404 GAAAVIALRIGNKEK

>member
-6 YSPELDEVYEDDEIG
+6 YSPELDEVYEDDEID

-77 VNRNLFRMRF
+77 LNRNLFKIRF

-103 LSYLLGLIFNFKG
+103 LSYLLGLIFNFG
-116 AGVILTLLP
+116 GVGVILTLLP
-125 IVFLISVFWTK
+125 TIFLISVFWTK
-136 PQGQAYS
+136 PHGQSYS
-143 LTSIL
+143 LTAIL
-148 IFGSGIFLI
+148 IFGTGIFLI

-163 IPAILKPLIPLN
+163 IPAIIKPLLPD
-175 QPVSESADSDVKLL
+175 QPVSESQDSDIKLL
-189 AFNLRRSGVLP
+189 AFNLRRSGVIP
-200 KNGIKDPRKLAKI
+200 QKGIKDPRKLAKI
-213 INDEDVEIVLFQ
+213 INDEDVEVVLFQ
-225 GIPNKKF
+225 GIPDKKF
-232 LDNLLSEIG
+232 LDDLLSEIG
-241 DDWTNAVS
+241 DDWTSAVS

-268 FKSKKAD
+268 FKSKEAD

-283 NGNSIRFVSCEAPSG
+283 NGNLIRFVSCEAPSG

-338 LSPMITDSISYD
+338 LSPIITDSISYD

-359 LGEIFGYSPSSNQPI
+359 LGKIFGYSPSSNQPI
-374 RRLNLKQEWLIIS
+374 RKLNLKQEWMILS
-387 PGMELVS
+387 PGMNLVS
-394 SSLPEISYED
+394 SSLPEMSYKD
-404 GAATVVALRVENEEK
+404 GAATVIALRIGNKEK

>member
-6 YSPELDEVYEDDEIG
+6 YSPELDEVYEDDEID

-57 IIVAFISWSLVCLGS
+57 IIVAFISWSLVFLAS

-77 VNRNLFRMRF
+77 VNRNLFKIRF

-103 LSYLLGLIFNFKG
+103 LSYLLGLIFNFRG
-116 AGVILTLLP
+116 VGVILTLLP
-125 IVFLISVFWTK
+125 TIFLISVFWTK
-136 PQGQAYS
+136 PHGQSYS
-143 LTSIL
+143 LTAIL
-148 IFGSGIFLI
+148 IFGTGIFLI

-163 IPAILKPLIPLN
+163 IPAIIKPILPD
-175 QPVSESADSDVKLL
+175 QPVSESQDSDIKLL
-189 AFNLRRSGVLP
+189 AFNLRRSGVIP
-200 KNGIKDPRKLAKI
+200 QKGIKDPRKLAKI
-213 INDEDVEIVLFQ
+213 INDEDVEVVLFQ
-225 GIPNKKF
+225 GIPDKKF
-232 LDNLLSEIG
+232 LDDLLSEIG
-241 DDWTNAVS
+241 DDWTSAVS

-268 FKSKKAD
+268 FKSKEAD

-283 NGNSIRFVSCEAPSG
+283 NGNLIRFVSCEAPSG

-338 LSPMITDSISYD
+338 LSPIITDSISYD

-359 LGEIFGYSPSSNQPI
+359 LGKIFGYSPSSNQPI
-374 RRLNLKQEWLIIS
+374 RKLNLKQEWMILS
-387 PGMELVS
+387 PGMNLVS
-394 SSLPEISYED
+394 SSLPDMSYKD
-404 GAATVVALRVENEEK
+404 GAATVIALRIGNKEK

>member
-6 YSPELDEVYEDDEIG
+6 YSPELDEVYEDDEID

-57 IIVAFISWSLVCLGS
+57 IIVAFISWSLVFLAS

-77 VNRNLFRMRF
+77 VNRNLFKIRF

-103 LSYLLGLIFNFKG
+103 LSYLLGLIFNFRG
-116 AGVILTLLP
+116 VGVILTLLP
-125 IVFLISVFWTK
+125 TIFLISVFWTK
-136 PQGQAYS
+136 PHGQSYS
-143 LTSIL
+143 LTAIL
-148 IFGSGIFLI
+148 IFGTGIFLI

-163 IPAILKPLIPLN
+163 IPAIIKPILPD
-175 QPVSESADSDVKLL
+175 QPVSESQDSDIKLL
-189 AFNLRRSGVLP
+189 AFNLRRSGVIP
-200 KNGIKDPRKLAKI
+200 QKGIKDPRKLAKI
-213 INDEDVEIVLFQ
+213 INDEDVEVVLFQ
-225 GIPNKKF
+225 GIPDKKF
-232 LDNLLSEIG
+232 LDDLLSEIG
-241 DDWTNAVS
+241 GDWTPAVS

-268 FKSKKAD
+268 FKSKEAD

-283 NGNSIRFVSCEAPSG
+283 NGNLIRFVSCEAPSG

-338 LSPMITDSISYD
+338 LSPIITDSISYD

-359 LGEIFGYSPSSNQPI
+359 LGEIFGYSPYSNQPI
-374 RRLNLKQEWLIIS
+374 RKLNLKQEWMILS
-387 PGMELVS
+387 PGMNLVS
-394 SSLPEISYED
+394 SSLPDMSYKD
-404 GAATVVALRVENEEK
+404 GAATVIALRIGNKEK